1 MATQTVLAA
10 SGDIMVANALRQA
23 EPDVMAAYPITPQTI
38 IVEEFDKFVAD
49 GRVHTEY
56 VNVESEHSAMSATI
70 GASAAGSRAVTA
82 TSSQGLALMYEELP
96 IAAGMR
102 LPIVMANV
110 NRTISAPIN
119 IHADHSDIMGVRDAG
134 WIVMFA
140 ENAQE
145 AYDNTVCAFR
155 IAENPQVMLP
165 VLTTLDGFTTSH
177 AYERCELMD
186 DATVAEFVGTYEAPY
201 GLLTSAQPIA
211 HGNYANGTIVM
222 ESKLACRRAQ
232 DAAKPVIDEV
242 FAAWSQ
248 ICGREMACVHTYGME
263 DAERAIV
270 IIGSAAGTVRHV
282 ARQLRA
288 EGERVGVVNIRVFRP
303 FPAGQIVEALKGCS
317 AVAVLDRS
325 ESFGGVGGPVAA
337 EVKASMYDAGL
348 TVPVRAYMYGLGG
361 ADLTCQIVRDIYNEL
376 KDPASLPSLTYKG
389 NR

>member
-1 MATQTVLAA
+1 
-10 SGDIMVANALRQA
+10 
-23 EPDVMAAYPITPQTI
+23 
-38 IVEEFDKFVAD
+38 
-49 GRVHTEY
+49 
-56 VNVESEHSAMSATI
+56 MSATI

-303 FPAGQIVEALKGCS
+303 FPAEQIVGALKGCS

>member
-201 GLLTSAQPIA
+201 SPLRSPSRTATTPTAPSSWSPSWHAAAPRTPPSPSSTRCSPPG
-211 HGNYANGTIVM
+211 
-222 ESKLACRRAQ
+222 RR
-232 DAAKPVIDEV
+232 
-242 FAAWSQ
+242 
-248 ICGREMACVHTYGME
+248 
-263 DAERAIV
+263 
-270 IIGSAAGTVRHV
+270 SAAVRWPACTPTAWRTPSAPSSSS
-282 ARQLRA
+282 ARPPAPCVTWPVSCAPRA
-288 EGERVGVVNIRVFRP
+288 
-303 FPAGQIVEALKGCS
+303 S
-317 AVAVLDRS
+317 AW
-325 ESFGGVGGPVAA
+325 
-337 EVKASMYDAGL
+337 AS
-348 TVPVRAYMYGLGG
+348 
-361 ADLTCQIVRDIYNEL
+361 
-376 KDPASLPSLTYKG
+376 
-389 NR
+389 